1 MDRLRHGAP
10 EADAADAVSFQQL
23 CAAMLRA
30 IQATLVVHGDAAAAG
45 DALDSMLEAVP
56 GSASSIIPAAILT
69 LARLRES
76 QGDFARAL
84 AVMRHRGYGRA
95 GGGGPNFLATCFRE
109 EGHLAAL
116 TGDRLGAIRSYR
128 KYLALRSRPEPTL
141 QQDVDHVRSELALLE
156 STIHR

>member
-1 MDRLRHGAP
+1 
-10 EADAADAVSFQQL
+10 
-23 CAAMLRA
+23 MLRA

-45 DALDSMLEAVP
+45 DALDSMLEVVP

-76 QGDFARAL
+76 EGDFARAL

-141 QQDVDHVRSELALLE
+141 QQDVDDVRSELALLE
-156 STIHR
+156 SSSRH